1 MNTEKPLD
9 YSSGFFF
16 WLFFFVRDVFED
28 VPRLAAGQTAD
39 GVNRREVDGLILVE
53 LGQRGLREKVF
64 LSDSVAAVSVFL
76 EPIHDVLVNDHPFT
90 SVWYSITQGYARN
103 KVYRTHKNIH
113 EIKCI
118 MSMEHVRNKV
128 YNDAIKQGRKKT

>member
-1 MNTEKPLD
+1 MKYKKPWD

-28 VPRLAAGQTAD
+28 VPWLAPGQTAD
-39 GVNRREVDGLILVE
+39 GVNRGEIDGLILVE

-76 EPIHDVLVNDHPFT
+76 EPLHDVLVNDHPVT
-90 SVWYSITQGYARN
+90 SVWYSIPQDYARN
-103 KVYRTHKNIH
+103 KVYKTNKNIH

-118 MSMEHVRNKV
+118 LSMEYARIKV
-128 YNDAIKQGRKKT
+128 YNSAIKQGRKET

>member
-1 MNTEKPLD
+1 MKEMKYEKPGD
-9 YSSGFFF
+9 HSSGFFF

-28 VPRLAAGQTAD
+28 VPWLAAGQTAD

-90 SVWYSITQGYARN
+90 SVWYSITQGCA
-103 KVYRTHKNIH
+103 
-113 EIKCI
+113 
-118 MSMEHVRNKV
+118 
-128 YNDAIKQGRKKT
+128 RKKCTERTKTYTKQSV